1 MKKDTYPDVR
11 IEIIS
16 EGLAKKILGKPET
29 ATPSVYGEEKPTG
42 ENLPNVDSKSRNKE
56 LQSLL
61 ETSNKKPDYTGL
73 VKESIQELR
82 KDNQNKYAVGSDKPE
97 NTVSLP

>member
-29 ATPSVYGEEKPTG
+29 ATPPSVYGEEKTYG
-42 ENLPNVDSKSRNKE
+42 
-56 LQSLL
+56 
-61 ETSNKKPDYTGL
+61 
-73 VKESIQELR
+73 
-82 KDNQNKYAVGSDKPE
+82 
-97 NTVSLP
+97 